1 LLIDPYAVFLLSF
14 YWDSRVLSEQMKGV
28 DRKMEYTFLF
38 GGPIVHKLEPQLW
51 KFPFLFIYLLALE
64 KFPTFEKLAPNN
76 VTDNWM

>member
-1 LLIDPYAVFLLSF
+1 
-14 YWDSRVLSEQMKGV
+14 
-28 DRKMEYTFLF
+28 MEYTFLF